1 MLEEQRAGHTRARD
15 VMDIE
20 ARLLELYRDQSLAEK
35 PALLDDR
42 GGAFYS
48 EAAAQLIAS
57 LHDGAGDVQIVD
69 VRNDGALPDLPDS
82 AVVEVPARID
92 RDGAH
97 PLPLAPLAPEQRGLV
112 QAVKAYEELTV
123 AAATSRRSHD
133 GRPGTGREPARGARG
148 RRAHCSRRCSRRTG
162 SISTASPL
170 SEPGA
175 THLQHCG
182 RGRVTRVIWRD
193 AACLRAMS
201 DSYRSQAYPIDNQ
214 PPPRRTTAG
223 WVAIIV
229 FAFLAAVGILGAVAV
244 LSVYGSLAKD
254 LEPPEE
260 LTKYTC
266 PRRRSSSTAPARWS
280 WPASASSSARS

>member
-1 MLEEQRAGHTRARD
+1 MLRAIGAIPSYYLRYYFLTRTVLEEQRAGHTRARD

-69 VRNDGALPDLPDS
+69 VRNDGAMPDLPAS
-82 AVVEVPARID
+82 AVVEIPARID

-123 AAATSRRSHD
+123 AAARSGD
-133 GRPGTGREPARGARG
+133 RTMAV
-148 RRAHCSRRCSRRTG
+148 RA
-162 SISTASPL
+162 
-170 SEPGA
+170 
-175 THLQHCG
+175 
-182 RGRVTRVIWRD
+182 
-193 AACLRAMS
+193 
-201 DSYRSQAYPIDNQ
+201 
-214 PPPRRTTAG
+214 
-223 WVAIIV
+223 
-229 FAFLAAVGILGAVAV
+229 LGANPLVGPEVARP
-244 LSVYGSLAKD
+244 LLDAM
-254 LEPPEE
+254 LEADREH
-260 LTKYTC
+260 LV
-266 PRRRSSSTAPARWS
+266 RFVPA
-280 WPASASSSARS
+280 